1 MLRSTE
7 REDSIMTQ
15 ESLLRLS
22 QILELIPISKSAW
35 WRGCRDGKY
44 PKPIKLS
51 ARTTVWKKSDI
62 DALIQNLGQDVAKMP
77 AQ

>member
-1 MLRSTE
+1 
-7 REDSIMTQ
+7 MTQ
-15 ESLLRLS
+15 ESLLRLP

-35 WRGCRDGKY
+35 WQGCKTGKY

-62 DALIQNLGQDVAKMP
+62 DALIQRLVQDVEVEPK
-77 AQ
+77 Q

>member
-1 MLRSTE
+1 
-7 REDSIMTQ
+7 MTQ

-62 DALIQNLGQDVAKMP
+62 DALIQNLGQKITEMP

>member
-1 MLRSTE
+1 
-7 REDSIMTQ
+7 MTQ
-15 ESLLRLS
+15 ESLLRLP

-35 WRGCRDGKY
+35 WQGCKTGKY

-62 DALIQNLGQDVAKMP
+62 DALIQRLVQDVEVEQK
-77 AQ
+77 Q